1 MITLYTFG
9 PAFGLPDPSP
19 FVTKAELLLKMAN
32 LDYRTATGNLRKAPK
47 GKLPY
52 IKDED
57 LLVPDSTFIR
67 LHIEQKYGV
76 DFDHGLS
83 AQQRGIAWAVEKL
96 LEDHLYWA
104 LVDERWLD
112 DANFARGPAV
122 FFQSLPWP
130 LRPLVQTMVR
140 RQVRKSLWAQGL
152 GRHSPQ
158 EINTLAVRALESVA
172 AILGDQPYLMGDA
185 PCGADATLCAFA
197 MGLLCPHFDTPLRKT
212 VEKLPNLV
220 SYVDRMRSKYFPAS

>member
-19 FVTKAELLLKMAN
+19 FVTKAELLLKMAK
-32 LDYRTATGNLRKAPK
+32 LDYRTEVGNLRKAPK

-52 IKDED
+52 IQDED
-57 LLVPDSTFIR
+57 ALIPDSTFIR

-76 DFDHGLS
+76 DFDQGLS
-83 AQQRGIAWAVEKL
+83 AQQRGTAWAVEKL

-112 DANFARGPAV
+112 DVNFARGPAL

-130 LRPLVQTMVR
+130 LRPLVQKIVR
-140 RQVRKSLWAQGL
+140 RQVRKNLWAQGL

-158 EINTLAVRALESVA
+158 EITTLATRGLESVA
-172 AILGDQPYLMGDA
+172 AILGSKPYLMSDT
-185 PCGADATLCAFA
+185 PCGADATLGAFA
-197 MGLLCPHFDTPLRKT
+197 MGLLCPHFDTPLRKAA
-212 VEKLPNLV
+212 EKQPNLV
-220 SYVDRMRSKYFPAS
+220 SYAARMRDQYFPA